1 MVFICIL
8 ILVLEVAF
16 GALCAWALVWTVL
29 TACGVVVPESE
40 AKAMLTTDGQQR
52 PRVWKFVLSEA
63 GYGLIAGAIGG
74 PILVWAWMFVMPRLY
89 PSMAFGSSGF
99 EVPMCS
105 VAGAILGT
113 LEGPLFGLLW
123 AIKPPKMTIWW
134 LMVAVA
140 TVGLILSVFRFEP
153 LLGVFV
159 SMVPIMMF
167 VLTRLA
173 AVIRA
178 TSDVY
183 ERQLSRQGL

>member
-1 MVFICIL
+1 
-8 ILVLEVAF
+8 
-16 GALCAWALVWTVL
+16 
-29 TACGVVVPESE
+29 
-40 AKAMLTTDGQQR
+40 
-52 PRVWKFVLSEA
+52 
-63 GYGLIAGAIGG
+63 
-74 PILVWAWMFVMPRLY
+74 
-89 PSMAFGSSGF
+89 
-99 EVPMCS
+99 
-105 VAGAILGT
+105 
-113 LEGPLFGLLW
+113 
-123 AIKPPKMTIWW
+123 
-134 LMVAVA
+134 MVAVA